1 MKDSK
6 ESHTIYIAVDP
17 SKVAMCKWCGSV
29 ESEDWRMGSGVYC
42 SRECGWADQAEKF
55 LLCFVLWIP
64 TALILTIMNSLGNPS
79 SIPFVSILLI
89 VVGSPM
95 MIFGFA
101 GRGFRKD
108 IPKGSRK
115 TAGRL
120 SELAMLRAATSKVSC
135 PKCNANIDL
144 KAVREDRVYSCEYC
158 GASGTIKILK

>member
-1 MKDSK
+1 
-6 ESHTIYIAVDP
+6 
-17 SKVAMCKWCGSV
+17 
-29 ESEDWRMGSGVYC
+29 
-42 SRECGWADQAEKF
+42 
-55 LLCFVLWIP
+55 
-64 TALILTIMNSLGNPS
+64 MNSLGNPS